1 MTRSSW
7 SPAPPRL
14 VAVLGPTNTGKTHLA
29 VERMLGYASGMIGL
43 PLRLLAREIYDR
55 IVARRG
61 ARAVALITGE
71 EKIVPARAQYFV
83 CTVEAMPLGVDVE
96 FLAVDEIQLA
106 GDPERGHVFTSR
118 LLGARGRCETMFLG
132 SQTMAPLIRRLLPG
146 AEITSR
152 ERFSRLEYV
161 GPRKLT
167 RLPRRTAVVAFS
179 AGEVYAL
186 AELIRRQR
194 GGAAVVMGSLSPRT
208 RNAQVALFQ
217 SGEVDF
223 LVATDAI
230 GMGLNMDVGHVAFA
244 GLRKFDGRRTRFL
257 HAHEIA
263 QIAGRA
269 GRHLSDGGF
278 GETGTC
284 PPMEGE
290 LIEAVESHRFEPVAA
305 AQWRNDE
312 LNFRSIPALLESLAL
327 NPGRPGLR
335 ACEEALDE
343 RVLRALAG
351 DLDSPDRAL
360 GREATRRLW
369 DACQTPDFRKTT
381 ADDHIRLV
389 RTLFEHLVGP
399 TMRLSDDWMAAQFR
413 QIDRI
418 EGDIDTLSARLAGVR
433 TLAYLSHRPD
443 WLVHPGHW
451 QEQTRAL
458 EDRLSDTLHE
468 KLMARF
474 IDRRTSALLRGLGH
488 DGELLAGV
496 AADGAVTVEGH
507 FVGQLRGL
515 RFDPAEGAGALEK
528 KALRAAAQRAVSP
541 EVARRLG
548 ALAKAT
554 DDAFALT
561 ADGAILWRGE
571 AAAVLA
577 GGEPSSPRV
586 RLYGELGPQAARER
600 ASRRLEA
607 FAAAEASRRLSGLRR
622 LNDAIADGAIK
633 GMARGIAWRLAEA
646 GGVLARSR
654 VETEVRT
661 LSRVE
666 RRTLRGLGVRIGA
679 FSVFL
684 VDLLAPEGRS
694 VANAFALLAA
704 PDWRPVGVGPHRLPS
719 PALPTRALALRGL
732 LETGPF
738 AVDVLSLERLGDLLR
753 AAPQRGPDRL
763 MAASALA
770 ALGWTDSQARAIL
783 RGLGYRPMRGSSAE
797 LTAWRRARAP
807 KPEATDL
814 RTPRPSPFAA
824 LSALKLDAPPRRR
837 RSRRRFAIARG

>member
-1 MTRSSW
+1 
-7 SPAPPRL
+7 
-14 VAVLGPTNTGKTHLA
+14 
-29 VERMLGYASGMIGL
+29 
-43 PLRLLAREIYDR
+43 
-55 IVARRG
+55 
-61 ARAVALITGE
+61 
-71 EKIVPARAQYFV
+71 
-83 CTVEAMPLGVDVE
+83 
-96 FLAVDEIQLA
+96 
-106 GDPERGHVFTSR
+106 
-118 LLGARGRCETMFLG
+118 
-132 SQTMAPLIRRLLPG
+132 
-146 AEITSR
+146 
-152 ERFSRLEYV
+152 
-161 GPRKLT
+161 
-167 RLPRRTAVVAFS
+167 
-179 AGEVYAL
+179 
-186 AELIRRQR
+186 
-194 GGAAVVMGSLSPRT
+194 
-208 RNAQVALFQ
+208 
-217 SGEVDF
+217 
-223 LVATDAI
+223 
-230 GMGLNMDVGHVAFA
+230 
-244 GLRKFDGRRTRFL
+244 
-257 HAHEIA
+257 
-263 QIAGRA
+263 
-269 GRHLSDGGF
+269 
-278 GETGTC
+278 
-284 PPMEGE
+284 
-290 LIEAVESHRFEPVAA
+290 
-305 AQWRNDE
+305 
-312 LNFRSIPALLESLAL
+312 
-327 NPGRPGLR
+327 
-335 ACEEALDE
+335 
-343 RVLRALAG
+343 
-351 DLDSPDRAL
+351 
-360 GREATRRLW
+360 
-369 DACQTPDFRKTT
+369 
-381 ADDHIRLV
+381 
-389 RTLFEHLVGP
+389 
-399 TMRLSDDWMAAQFR
+399 
-413 QIDRI
+413 
-418 EGDIDTLSARLAGVR
+418 
-433 TLAYLSHRPD
+433 
-443 WLVHPGHW
+443 
-451 QEQTRAL
+451 
-458 EDRLSDTLHE
+458 
-468 KLMARF
+468 
-474 IDRRTSALLRGLGH
+474 
-488 DGELLAGV
+488 
-496 AADGAVTVEGH
+496 VEGH

-646 GGVLARSR
+646 GGVLARSQ

-837 RSRRRFAIARG
+837 RSRRRSAIARG